1 MKNEYEN
8 QAVAPE
14 VAPLE
19 KDYTFWVIVDENDDI
34 VSVEH
39 PVWGD
44 LKAVFGDK
52 GDADTA
58 LSISDKE
65 SSGWRVVAAEIMEE
79 E

>member
-1 MKNEYEN
+1 VKNESEN

-14 VAPLE
+14 EAPLE
-19 KDYTFWVIVDENDDI
+19 KDYTFWAVVDENDDI

-44 LKAVFGDK
+44 LKAVFGNK
-52 GDADTA
+52 EDAENA
-58 LSISDKE
+58 LSVSGKG

>member
-1 MKNEYEN
+1 MKNKSVN

-19 KDYTFWVIVDENDDI
+19 KDYTFWAVADENDDI

-44 LKAVFGDK
+44 LKAVFGNK
-52 GDADTA
+52 EDAEAA
-58 LSISDKE
+58 LSASGNGP
-65 SSGWRVVAAEIMEE
+65 SGWRVVAAEIREE